1 MWITLWLRAMRARF
15 LQASILPV
23 ALGSALAYRD
33 GRFSWEIFGIMA
45 LAMAALNIGTNL
57 TNDLYDHLSGA
68 DARNP
73 FPTRF
78 SGGSRVIQNGLL
90 PPEAI
95 GAAAKTAYLVGILLG
110 LYLAYRTDGWV
121 LAFGATGAVLSYF
134 YTAPPLRLGY
144 HGWGEPLVGMLLG
157 PLAVMG
163 AYYVHARAITEQAFF
178 LSLPLGFLV
187 TAILYINQFPDAG
200 ADAAAGKR
208 HWVARFGR
216 ERAVK
221 GYPILVGSAYG
232 SLLLAV
238 AWGILPFETLW
249 ALATAPFA
257 VWATWILRHGYDRP
271 GDLLPA
277 MGMTIGIHLAVGL
290 LLILALLWG

>member
-1 MWITLWLRAMRARF
+1 MRITLWLRAMRARF

-23 ALGSALAYRD
+23 VLGSVLAYRD
-33 GRFSWEIFGIMA
+33 GGFSWMLFGVSVA
-45 LAMAALNIGTNL
+45 AMAALNIGTNL

-110 LYLAYRTDGWV
+110 LYLAYRGGWPV
-121 LAFGATGAVLSYF
+121 AVFGATGVALSYF

-144 HGWGEPLVGMLLG
+144 RGWGEPLVGILLG

-163 AYYVHARAITEQAFF
+163 AYYVQARAITEQAFF

-187 TAILYINQFPDAG
+187 TAILYINQFPDADP
-200 ADAAAGKR
+200 DAAAGKR
-208 HWVARFGR
+208 HWVARLGKQ
-216 ERAVK
+216 RAVK
-221 GYPILVGSAYG
+221 GYPILLGCAYG

-238 AWGILPFETLW
+238 ARGILPFETLW

-257 VWATWILRHGYDRP
+257 VWAAWILRQAYDTPRE
-271 GDLLPA
+271 LLPA
-277 MGMTIGIHLAVGL
+277 MGMTIAIHLVVGL